1 MKRVSLVL
9 SLLAL
14 LLFASCA
21 PGALVELKPN
31 AEELKRMSVFLSN
44 FTEVGFF
51 EIQDV
56 SWLTPEDLVYFGIRH
71 NYINNFK
78 SRIRPCKVKN
88 CPYGSMTIEAKWVAE
103 SVKKYFDID
112 FKDHGDAGEPIPI
125 HYDGK
130 LYHFDRADGEK
141 VYYAQVQTVAR
152 DGNVFHFKGHLYNI
166 KDKKDIPALF
176 RATAKAHTF
185 GGKKTWALLSME
197 TLWN

>member
-21 PGALVELKPN
+21 PAALVELKPG
-31 AEELKRMSVFLSN
+31 ADELKRMSIFLSN

-51 EIQDV
+51 EIEDV
-56 SWLTPEDLVYFGIRH
+56 SWLTGDDLVYFGIRH

-112 FKDHGDAGEPIPI
+112 FKHHDDAEKPLKA

-130 LYHFDRADGEK
+130 LYHFDGSDGDV

-166 KDKKDIPALF
+166 ANKKEIPALF

-185 GGKKTWALLSME
+185 GGKRTWALLSIE
-197 TLWN
+197 TVWN

>member
-9 SLLAL
+9 SLLVL

-21 PGALVELKPN
+21 PAALVELKPG
-31 AEELKRMSVFLSN
+31 ADELKRMSVFLSN

-51 EIQDV
+51 EIEDV
-56 SWLTPEDLVYFGIRH
+56 SWLTGDDLVYFGIRH

-112 FKDHGDAGEPIPI
+112 FKHHDDAEEPLKA

-130 LYHFDRADGEK
+130 LYHFDGSDGD
-141 VYYAQVQTVAR
+141 VVFYAQVQTVAR

-166 KDKKDIPALF
+166 ANKKEIPALF

-185 GGKKTWALLSME
+185 GGKRTWALLSIK
-197 TLWN
+197 TVWN